1 MFHISEIFIN
11 KNCTFFHGMTSLM
24 HLEYAG
30 IRVRDLDRSL
40 KFYSEALGL
49 KEVKRGTQYEI
60 GGGIWVLL
68 KDEQSNQH
76 LELNWY
82 PPNSPFASEYV
93 PGEGLD
99 HIGFIVDNVTEKFQE
114 LVAKGAAPTEIN
126 PSRTGGWVA
135 YVKDPDGNWIEIFQ
149 RNPPS

>member
-1 MFHISEIFIN
+1 
-11 KNCTFFHGMTSLM
+11 M
-24 HLEYAG
+24 HLEYFG

-40 KFYSEALGL
+40 KFYTDVLGL

-68 KDEQSNQH
+68 RDEESDQR

-82 PPNSPFASEYV
+82 PDNSPFAVEYL

-99 HIGFIVDNVTEKFQE
+99 HIGFLVDDVREKFKE
-114 LVAKGAAPTEIN
+114 LVTKGAVPTEVD
-126 PSRTGGWVA
+126 PSKTGGWVA

-149 RNPPS
+149 RTTPSKV

>member
-1 MFHISEIFIN
+1 
-11 KNCTFFHGMTSLM
+11 M
-24 HLEYAG
+24 HLEYFG

-40 KFYSEALGL
+40 KFYTDVLGL

-68 KDEQSNQH
+68 RDEKSNQH

-82 PPNSPFASEYV
+82 PENSPFAVEYL

-99 HIGFIVDNVTEKFQE
+99 HIGFIVDNVREKFKE
-114 LVAKGAAPTEIN
+114 LVAKGATPTEVD
-126 PSRTGGWVA
+126 PLKTSGWVA
-135 YVKDPDGNWIEIFQ
+135 YVKDPDGNWIEIYQ
-149 RNPPS
+149 HTTPSNV

>member
-1 MFHISEIFIN
+1 
-11 KNCTFFHGMTSLM
+11 LR
-24 HLEYAG
+24 LEYFG

-40 KFYSEALGL
+40 KFYTDVLGL
-49 KEVKRGTQYEI
+49 REVKRGTQYEI

-68 KDEQSNQH
+68 RDEKSNQR

-82 PPNSPFASEYV
+82 PKNSPFAVEYL

-99 HIGFIVDNVTEKFQE
+99 HIGFLVDNVREKFKE
-114 LVAKGAAPTEIN
+114 LVAKGAVPTEVD
-126 PSRTGGWVA
+126 PKKTGGWVA

-149 RNPPS
+149 QTEPSEV

>member
-1 MFHISEIFIN
+1 MY
-11 KNCTFFHGMTSLM
+11 
-24 HLEYAG
+24 LEYFG

-40 KFYSEALGL
+40 KFYTDVLGL

-68 KDEQSNQH
+68 RDEKSNQH

-82 PPNSPFASEYV
+82 PKNSPFAVEYL

-99 HIGFIVDNVTEKFQE
+99 HIGFLVDNVSEKFKE
-114 LVAKGAAPTEIN
+114 LVSRGAVPTEVD
-126 PSRTGGWVA
+126 PQKTGGWVA

-149 RNPPS
+149 RTEPSEA